1 MENIQIK
8 TDDIQ
13 LDQLLKLASIVES
26 GGQVKYMIADELI
39 KLNGNIVTERRR
51 KIQSDYNKKNNIIP
65 KTINKKVTEIL
76 EISQKSSG
84 NSKDSYSDLSK
95 KEKEV
100 LLRDLSKEMKLAN
113 QFDNIL
119 INNILEKAEEEV
131 FNIVSSFLSQEN

>member
-51 KIQSDYNKKNNIIP
+51 RIRPGDIVEVDGVGKLSVIKIKG
-65 KTINKKVTEIL
+65 E
-76 EISQKSSG
+76 
-84 NSKDSYSDLSK
+84 
-95 KEKEV
+95 
-100 LLRDLSKEMKLAN
+100 
-113 QFDNIL
+113 
-119 INNILEKAEEEV
+119 
-131 FNIVSSFLSQEN
+131 